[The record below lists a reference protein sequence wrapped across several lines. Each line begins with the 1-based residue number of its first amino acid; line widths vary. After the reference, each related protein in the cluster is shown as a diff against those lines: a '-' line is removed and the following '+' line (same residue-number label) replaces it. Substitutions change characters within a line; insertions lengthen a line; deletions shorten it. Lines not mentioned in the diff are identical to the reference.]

1 LVSRGWIFASPLIL
15 PPGSNCVKKFGRKK
29 RGQVGSGSSMIV
41 TIGAGVP
48 RNPHVCRVNEGRGL
62 VLPQIYERMDFK
74 IG

>member
-1 LVSRGWIFASPLIL
+1 M
-15 PPGSNCVKKFGRKK
+15 
-29 RGQVGSGSSMIV
+29 GSGSSMIV